1 MSVPLPGIGLF
12 ILNIF
17 LLTNPI
23 VCSRCHVIAAKR
35 YIYVFLSN
43 SFLPSNNTLLENV
56 EQGFNEIEQ
65 TQIYLYGLDIS
76 GWSAKHKLPEFI
88 LKRRY
93 PLRRIKALGID

>member
-1 MSVPLPGIGLF
+1 M
-12 ILNIF
+12 
-17 LLTNPI
+17 LL
-23 VCSRCHVIAAKR
+23 RQKD
-35 YIYVFLSN
+35 IYVFLSN

-76 GWSAKHKLPEFI
+76 GGSAKHKLPEFI

>member
-1 MSVPLPGIGLF
+1 MFVQDVM
-12 ILNIF
+12 
-17 LLTNPI
+17 LL
-23 VCSRCHVIAAKR
+23 RQKD
-35 YIYVFLSN
+35 IYVFLSN